1 MPQDPLKIC
10 LVSDI
15 YYPHPGGISEHIYHL
30 AQHLRKRG
38 HTVKILTADYGD
50 NKGYDHPDILR
61 VGRAIP
67 VPANKSTGMITIG
80 RNLSEEIQGI
90 LDRERFDVIH
100 MHGPIAPTL
109 PFLVLLHSQA
119 TNIATFHAAH
129 EDSTGYALF
138 GPILQGYFEKLHGLI
153 AVSPVARDSMAKY
166 FSGDYRIIP
175 NGIDVERFRL
185 GVEPLEKF
193 EDGSPTILFVG
204 RLESRKGI
212 RYLLQAFPY
221 VWERLPKAR
230 LVVVGPGTIRT
241 LYRYYSSSEARERI
255 VFEGLVAAKDL
266 PRYYASCDV
275 FCSPATGQESFGI
288 VLLEAMACGKALVAS
303 DIPGYRCVVSHG
315 EDGMLVPPR
324 SPKRLAVMLSKVLS
338 DKALREHLGAQGRRK
353 AEQYSWSR
361 IAEQVEDYYLEV
373 MARRSR

>member
-1 MPQDPLKIC
+1 MPRGPLKIC
-10 LVSDI
+10 LVSDV

-30 AQHLRKRG
+30 AQHLRQRG

-61 VGRAIP
+61 IGRAVPIP
-67 VPANKSTGMITIG
+67 INKSTGMVTVG
-80 RNLSEEIQGI
+80 RNLSEEVQGI
-90 LDRERFDVIH
+90 MAREQFDVVH
-100 MHGPIAPTL
+100 MHGPLAPML
-109 PFLVLLHSQA
+109 PFLALLHSQA
-119 TNIATFHAAH
+119 TNFATFHAAH

-153 AVSPVARDSMAKY
+153 AVSPVARDSIAKY
-166 FSGDYRIIP
+166 FPGDYRLIP
-175 NGIDVERFRL
+175 NGIDTARFHPEI
-185 GVEPLEKF
+185 EPLERF

-221 VWERLPKAR
+221 VWERIPKVR
-230 LVVVGPGTIRT
+230 LVVVGPGKART
-241 LYRYYSSSEARERI
+241 LYRYLTNSQVRERI
-255 VFEGLVAAKDL
+255 FFEGLVQARDL
-266 PRYYASCDV
+266 PRYYMSCDV

-361 IAEQVEDYYLEV
+361 IAEQVEEYYLDV

>member
-1 MPQDPLKIC
+1 MPSGSLKIC

-15 YYPHPGGISEHIYHL
+15 YYPHPGGVSEHIYHL
-30 AQHLRKRG
+30 GQHLRKRG

-80 RNLSEEIQGI
+80 RNLSEEIKGI
-90 LDRERFDVIH
+90 LDREQFEVIH

-119 TNIATFHAAH
+119 TNFATFHAAH

-153 AVSPVARDSMAKY
+153 AVSPVARDSIARY
-166 FSGDYRIIP
+166 FPGDYRIIP
-175 NGIDVERFRL
+175 NGIDLERFRL

-212 RYLLQAFPY
+212 RYLLRAFPY
-221 VWERLPKAR
+221 VWERMPQTR

-241 LYRYYSSSEARERI
+241 LYRYLAGSEARERI
-255 VFEGLVAAKDL
+255 LFEGLVPAKDL

-288 VLLEAMACGKALVAS
+288 VLLEAMACGKAIVAS
-303 DIPGYRCVVSHG
+303 DIPGYRCVVSPG
-315 EDGMLVPPR
+315 EDGLLVPPR
-324 SPKRLAVMLSKVLS
+324 NPKRLAVTLLKVLKDQS
-338 DKALREHLGAQGRRK
+338 LRKSLGERGRIK
-353 AEQYSWSR
+353 AEQYSWERVAQGVEEYYREVLSR
-361 IAEQVEDYYLEV
+361 
-373 MARRSR
+373 RGR

>member
-1 MPQDPLKIC
+1 MKIC

-15 YYPHPGGISEHIYHL
+15 YYPHPGGVSEHIYHL

-80 RNLSEEIQGI
+80 RNLSEEIKGI

-119 TNIATFHAAH
+119 TNFATFHAAH

-166 FSGDYRIIP
+166 FPGNYRIIP

-241 LYRYYSSSEARERI
+241 LYRYYSGSEARERI
-255 VFEGLVAAKDL
+255 LFEGLVPAKDL

-324 SPKRLAVMLSKVLS
+324 NPKRLAVTLLKVLK
-338 DKALREHLGAQGRRK
+338 DKALRKRLGERGLLK
-353 AEQYSWSR
+353 AGQYSWER
-361 IAEQVEDYYLEV
+361 VAAQVEAFYREV
-373 MARRSR
+373 LSRRSR

>member
-1 MPQDPLKIC
+1 MTLGPLKIC

-67 VPANKSTGMITIG
+67 VPANKSTGMVTIG
-80 RNLSEEIQGI
+80 RNLSEEIKGI

-109 PFLVLLHSQA
+109 PFLVLLHSKA

-166 FSGDYRIIP
+166 FPGDYRIIP

-255 VFEGLVAAKDL
+255 LFEGLVPAKDL

-353 AEQYSWSR
+353 AEQYSWLR